1 MQMCTTPTSRN
12 EASPY
17 TRGPAD
23 VRFRELAWEDK
34 LVSEQ

>member
-1 MQMCTTPTSRN
+1 MYNHPTSRN

-23 VRFRELAWEDK
+23 IRFRELAWEDK
-34 LVSEQ
+34 LVSER